1 MLLNKIDKQ
10 DTGKQS
16 MTRRQFIY
24 RTIQGASA
32 LYLCSALP
40 AMAVVEQHHLSF
52 SHTHT
57 DETLSLVYKQNGR
70 YLPDALQQINHLLR
84 DFRTE
89 EVHPI
94 DPGLL
99 DILYTLQQ
107 SSGGQGRFEIISGYR
122 SPKTNNMLRGK
133 SGKVAKRSLH
143 MLGKAIDIRLTGMD
157 TQKLRNTALKLKQGG
172 VGYYR
177 RSDFVHIDTGRV
189 RTW

>member
-1 MLLNKIDKQ
+1 M
-10 DTGKQS
+10 
-16 MTRRQFIY
+16 Y

-32 LYLCSALP
+32 LYLSSVLP
-40 AMAVVEQHHLSF
+40 AEAVVEKQHLSF

-57 DETLSLVYKQNGR
+57 GEALSLVYKQKGR
-70 YLPDALQQINHLLR
+70 YLPEALQQVNHLLR

-89 EVHPI
+89 ETHPI
-94 DPGLL
+94 DPALL

-107 SSGGQGRFEIISGYR
+107 SSSGQGRIEIISGYR

-133 SGKVAKRSLH
+133 SSGGVAKRSLH

-157 TQKLRNTALKLKQGG
+157 TRELRNTALKLKQGG

-189 RTW
+189 RAW